1 MGKRDPRI
9 DDYIREAAPF
19 ARPVLRYLRRIVHE
33 AAPGIEETIKWRF
46 PHFVQGGIVCSMAA
60 FKAHCSFGF
69 WKGRQ
74 VLGSELAPGE
84 NAMGQFGRI
93 TRIEDLPPEQAL
105 VGWVRKAVEL
115 NSKGAQGRAPAG
127 RKPARPVVVPGP
139 LKRALAASPEARATF
154 EALSPSQRR
163 EYAAWIAGAKHE
175 ETRERRIRTAIE
187 WLAEGKPR
195 NWKYL
200 GGGARREGPG
210 QPAAAG
216 RSR

>member
-19 ARPVLRYLRRIVHE
+19 ARPVLRHLRRIVHE

-69 WKGRQ
+69 WKGRH
-74 VLGSELAPGE
+74 VLGSELAQGE
-84 NAMGQFGRI
+84 DAMGQFGRI
-93 TRIEDLPPEQAL
+93 TRIEDLPPEEAL
-105 VGWVRKAVEL
+105 IGWVRKAVEL
-115 NSKGAQGRAPAG
+115 NAKGPAARSPAA
-127 RKPARPVVVPGP
+127 RKPARPVVVPAP
-139 LKRALAASPEARATF
+139 LKRALEASPAARATF
-154 EALSPSQRR
+154 RALSPSQRR
-163 EYAAWIAGAKHE
+163 EYAEWIAGAKHE
-175 ETRERRIRTAIE
+175 ETRDRRIRTAIE

-195 NWKYL
+195 NWKYI
-200 GGGARREGPG
+200 GGVRKAGPG